1 VITEPMLRFLTAGE
15 SHGRGLLV
23 VLEGMPAGV
32 PVSEAE
38 IDMQLAR
45 RQHGYGRGGR
55 MQIERD
61 HAEIYSGVMRG
72 TTIGAPVG
80 LLIGNKDWRKEEPPL
95 TRPRPGHADLA
106 GALKYHF
113 DDVRRVLERS
123 SARETVARVAA
134 GAVCRCLLARF
145 GIALASHVVELG
157 GITAMRRP
165 QRLEEISAIAD
176 ASPLRCVDPEAE
188 ARMIAAIDDAK
199 ERGDTLGGVFEV
211 VATGV
216 PTGLG
221 SYVHWDRRLDG
232 RLAQAMMSINAIKG
246 VEIGQGFNE
255 ARLPGSAAHDE
266 IFYDP
271 ERGFYRRTNQSGGTE
286 GGMTTGEPLIVR
298 VAMKPLS
305 TLRSPLA
312 SVDIMTKERV
322 EAAVVR
328 SDVTAVPAAGVIG
341 EAMAAFVLADAMIEK
356 FGGDS
361 LDQMRVA
368 YEAHER
374 WVRAGPT
381 APGG

>member
-1 VITEPMLRFLTAGE
+1 MLRFLTAGE

-23 VLEGMPAGV
+23 ILEGMPAGV
-32 PVSEAE
+32 PVSEDE
-38 IDMQLAR
+38 INLQLAR
-45 RQHGYGRGGR
+45 RQRGYGRGGR
-55 MQIERD
+55 MQIEQDR
-61 HAEIYSGVMRG
+61 AEIYSGVMRG

-80 LLIGNKDWRKEEPPL
+80 LLIGNRDWRKEEPPL

-134 GAVCRCLLARF
+134 GAVCRCLLAQF
-145 GIALASHVVELG
+145 GITLASHVVELG
-157 GITAMRRP
+157 GIAARSRP
-165 QRLEEISAIAD
+165 QSVEEISAIAEG
-176 ASPLRCVDPEAE
+176 SPLRCADPEAE
-188 ARMIAAIDDAK
+188 ARMIAAIDEAK
-199 ERGDTLGGVFEV
+199 ARGDTLGGVFEV
-211 VATGV
+211 IVAGLPV
-216 PTGLG
+216 GLG
-221 SYVHWDRRLDG
+221 SYVHWDRRIDG

-246 VEIGQGFNE
+246 VEIGQGFAE

-271 ERGFYRRTNQSGGTE
+271 ARGFYRHTNQSGGTE
-286 GGMTTGEPLIVR
+286 GGMTTGEPLVVR

-312 SVDIMTKERV
+312 SVDIVTKERV

-341 EAMAAFVLADAMIEK
+341 EAMAAFVLADALIEK

-368 YEAHER
+368 ADAHR
-374 WVRAGPT
+374 QWARTGPT
-381 APGG
+381 A

>member
-1 VITEPMLRFLTAGE
+1 MIRFLTAGE

-23 VLEGMPAGV
+23 VVEGIPAGV
-32 PVSEAE
+32 PLSEDE
-38 IDMQLAR
+38 INIQLSR
-45 RQHGYGRGGR
+45 RQKGYGRGGR
-55 MQIERD
+55 MQIEQDRVQ
-61 HAEIYSGVMRG
+61 IYSGVMRG
-72 TTIGAPVG
+72 TTIGAPIG
-80 LLIGNKDWRKEEPPL
+80 LLIENRDWRSDEPPL
-95 TRPRPGHADLA
+95 TKPRPGHADLA

-134 GAVCRCLLARF
+134 GAVCRALLAQF
-145 GIALASHVVELG
+145 GIRIFSHVVELG
-157 GITAMRRP
+157 GIVATQRP
-165 QRLEEISAIAD
+165 ERLEDIPAIAEG
-176 ASPLRCVDPEAE
+176 SPLRCADPEAE
-188 ARMIAAIDDAK
+188 ARMIRAIDEAK
-199 ERGDTLGGVFEV
+199 TRGDTLGGVFEV
-211 VATGV
+211 VAVGLPV
-216 PTGLG
+216 GLG
-221 SYVHWDRRLDG
+221 SYVHWDRRIDG

-246 VEIGQGFNE
+246 VEIGQGFAE

-271 ERGFYRRTNQSGGTE
+271 ERGFYRRTNQAGGTE
-286 GGMTTGEPLIVR
+286 GGMTTGEPLVVR

-312 SVDIMTKERV
+312 SVDLVTKERT

-341 EAMAAFVLADAMIEK
+341 EAMAAFVLADAMVEK

-368 YEAHER
+368 FEAHQR
-374 WVRAGPT
+374 WVRRG
-381 APGG
+381 PGG

>member
-1 VITEPMLRFLTAGE
+1 MLRFLTAGE

-23 VLEGMPAGV
+23 TVEGLPAGV
-32 PVSEAE
+32 PVSEDAINE
-38 IDMQLAR
+38 QLAR
-45 RQHGYGRGGR
+45 RQRGYGRGGR
-55 MQIERD
+55 MQIEQDR
-61 HAEIYSGVMRG
+61 AEIYGGVMNG

-80 LLIGNKDWRKEEPPL
+80 LVIANKDWRTDEPPL

-134 GAVCRCLLARF
+134 GALARMLLAQF
-145 GIALASHVVELG
+145 GITLFSHVVELG
-157 GITAMRRP
+157 GIAAERRP
-165 QRLEEISAIAD
+165 GRMEDIPAIAE
-176 ASPLRCVDPEAE
+176 ASPLRCADPEAE
-188 ARMIAAIDDAK
+188 RRMIAAIDEAK
-199 ERGDTLGGVFEV
+199 ARGDTLGGVFEV
-211 VATGV
+211 VALGLPV
-216 PTGLG
+216 GLG
-221 SYVHWDRRLDG
+221 TYVHWDRRLDG
-232 RLAQAMMSINAIKG
+232 RLAQAMVSINAMKG
-246 VEIGQGFNE
+246 VEVGHGFEE

-266 IFYDP
+266 IFY
-271 ERGFYRRTNQSGGTE
+271 ESGRGFYRRTNQAGGTE
-286 GGMTTGEPLIVR
+286 GGMTTGEPLVVR

-312 SVDIMTKERV
+312 SVDIVTKERV

-341 EAMAAFVLADAMIEK
+341 EAMAALVLADAMLEK

-368 YEAHER
+368 YEAHRR
-374 WVRAGPT
+374 WVEHGPGVRA
-381 APGG
+381 

>member
-1 VITEPMLRFLTAGE
+1 MLRFLTAGE

-23 VLEGMPAGV
+23 ILEGMPAGV
-32 PVSEAE
+32 PVSEEE
-38 IDMQLAR
+38 ITLQLAR

-55 MQIERD
+55 MQIEQDR
-61 HAEIYSGVMRG
+61 AEIYSGVMGG

-80 LLIGNKDWRKEEPPL
+80 LLIGNKDWRTDEPPL

-134 GAVCRCLLARF
+134 GAVCRILLAQF

-157 GITAMRRP
+157 GIAATR
-165 QRLEEISAIAD
+165 RLENPHDIPALAEK
-176 ASPLRCVDPEAE
+176 SPLRCADPEAE
-188 ARMIAAIDDAK
+188 ARMIAAIDEAK
-199 ERGDTLGGVFEV
+199 ARGDTLGGVFEV
-211 VATGV
+211 VVTGLPV
-216 PTGLG
+216 GLG
-221 SYVHWDRRLDG
+221 SYVQWDRRIDA
-232 RLAQAMMSINAIKG
+232 RLAAALMSINAIKG
-246 VEIGQGFNE
+246 VEVGEGFAE

-271 ERGFYRRTNQSGGTE
+271 ARGFHRRTNQAGGTE
-286 GGMTTGEPLIVR
+286 GGMTTGDALVIR
-298 VAMKPLS
+298 AAMKPLS

-312 SVDIMTKERV
+312 SVDIITKERV

-341 EAMAAFVLADAMIEK
+341 EAMAAFVLADAMVEK
-356 FGGDS
+356 FGADS
-361 LDQMRVA
+361 LDQMRA
-368 YEAHER
+368 SYDAHQR
-374 WVRAGPT
+374 WVRTGPGS
-381 APGG
+381 A

>member
-1 VITEPMLRFLTAGE
+1 MFRFLTAGE

-23 VLEGMPAGV
+23 IVEGMPAGV
-32 PVSEAE
+32 PVSEDLVHE
-38 IDMQLAR
+38 QLAR
-45 RQHGYGRGGR
+45 RQRGYGRGGR
-55 MQIERD
+55 MQIEHDR
-61 HAEIYSGVMRG
+61 AEIYSGVMNG

-80 LLIGNKDWRKEEPPL
+80 MVIGNKDWRKDEPPL

-134 GAVCRCLLARF
+134 GALARVLLAQF
-145 GIALASHVVELG
+145 GITLFSHVVELG
-157 GITAMRRP
+157 GIAAERRP
-165 QRLEEISAIAD
+165 ARAADIPAIAE
-176 ASPLRCVDPEAE
+176 ASPLRCADPDAE
-188 ARMIAAIDDAK
+188 QRMVAAIDEAK
-199 ERGDTLGGVFEV
+199 ARGDTLGGVFEV
-211 VATGV
+211 VALGLPV
-216 PTGLG
+216 GLG
-221 SYVHWDRRLDG
+221 TYVQWDRRLDG
-232 RLAQAMMSINAIKG
+232 RLAQAMVSINAMKG
-246 VEIGQGFNE
+246 VEIGHGFQE

-266 IFYDP
+266 IFF
-271 ERGFYRRTNQSGGTE
+271 EEGRGFYRRTNQSGGTE
-286 GGMTTGEPLIVR
+286 GGMTTGEPLVVR

-312 SVDIMTKERV
+312 SVDIVTKERV

-341 EAMAAFVLADAMIEK
+341 EAMAALVLADAMLEK

-368 YEAHER
+368 YDAHRR
-374 WVRAGPT
+374 WVERGPGVRA
-381 APGG
+381 

>member
-1 VITEPMLRFLTAGE
+1 MLRFLTAGE

-23 VLEGMPAGV
+23 ILEGMPAGV

-38 IDMQLAR
+38 IDAQLAR

-61 HAEIYSGVMRG
+61 HAEIYAGVMRG

-80 LLIGNKDWRKEEPPL
+80 LLVGNKDWRKEEPPL

-134 GAVCRCLLARF
+134 GAVCRCLLTQF

-157 GITAMRRP
+157 GIAATRRP
-165 QRLEEISAIAD
+165 ERLEEIPALAEQ
-176 ASPLRCVDPEAE
+176 SPLRCVDPEAE
-188 ARMIAAIDDAK
+188 ARMIAAIDEAK
-199 ERGDTLGGVFEV
+199 ARGDTLGGVFEV
-211 VATGV
+211 VVTGL
-216 PTGLG
+216 PPGLG

-271 ERGFYRRTNQSGGTE
+271 DRGFYRRTNQSGGTE

-312 SVDIMTKERV
+312 SVDIVTKERV

-341 EAMAAFVLADAMIEK
+341 EAMAAFVLADAMLEK

-368 YEAHER
+368 YEAHQR
-374 WVRAGPT
+374 WVRTGP
-381 APGG
+381 AASAE